1 MKIYILLFAA
11 ILITMLLQANNI
23 ATVSGLTI
31 IKEIAVPA
39 IIVEKDTIPVVN
51 LPTVIIERNRE

>member
-1 MKIYILLFAA
+1 MKIYIVLFAA
-11 ILITMLLQANNI
+11 ILITMLLPANNI
-23 ATVSGLTI
+23 ANVLGLTI

-51 LPTVIIERNRE
+51 LPAVIIERNRE